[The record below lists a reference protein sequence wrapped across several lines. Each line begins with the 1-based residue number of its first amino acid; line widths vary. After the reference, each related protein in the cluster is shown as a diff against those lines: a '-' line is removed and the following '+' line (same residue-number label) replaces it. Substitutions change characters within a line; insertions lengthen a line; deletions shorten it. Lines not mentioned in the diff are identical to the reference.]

1 MKKSISPRSRTLSL
15 VLSLAAIS
23 SLVLASA
30 SGPAIAQDSSV
41 PEHPVVAKDQANK
54 SVQDGGKGALVEPRV
69 FFIGLK
75 DGAKVKSP
83 LKIKFGV
90 KGMKVEKSGAPI
102 PGSGHHHLI
111 IDGGPTPKGTVVPKD
126 DKHLHFGDGQTE
138 TIVKLDKGRHTLTL
152 QFADGAHSSYG
163 EELSD
168 TIVVDVR

>member
-1 MKKSISPRSRTLSL
+1 MKKSISPHSLTLS
-15 VLSLAAIS
+15 I
-23 SLVLASA
+23 SLVAAFALALGVA
-30 SGPAIAQDSSV
+30 SGSAFAQDSSV

-54 SVQDGGKGALVEPRV
+54 SVQNGGKGALIEPRV

-90 KGMKVEKSGAPI
+90 KGMKVEKAGAPI

-138 TIVKLDKGRHTLTL
+138 TTIKLDKGRHTLTM

-168 TIVVDVR
+168 TIVIEVR